1 LLLALIAVI
10 QRWSFGLA
18 RPPPVLAIIIYAF
31 QLAKGAGIRH
41 PDSVQFPSLSGF
53 IYGSVIMIK
62 HLSSARLILGHL
74 FLFFCPAVQ
83 RAVWHTRRMSNALKF
98 D

>member
-18 RPPPVLAIIIYAF
+18 SPPVLAIIIYAF

-74 FLFFCPAVQ
+74 FLFSCPAAQ
-83 RAVWHTRRMSNALKF
+83 RAAALAYTADEQCLKV
-98 D
+98 